1 MGSRNRKLRIEN
13 KAFSDAQIFK
23 LADLGCY
30 PAFCEFSIRAFK
42 KDSLLKK
49 HSRLENKYLLEKMH
63 MPEYKGLFATGLP
76 KFKAKAAL
84 LTAFHT
90 KLYQIPLRF
99 FVSPLNGSELN
110 KALLSQKFEIK
121 LKDIVFNVNIKKLS
135 LNELNNQDLSS
146 KSMND
151 LILSIIW
158 VNWHLKTT
166 AYRRPP
172 SKKLQFF
179 FTSEEVKNFQLLP
192 KAKFL
197 KSISMDTNEG
207 KKIVDNE
214 DALIFIRLAS
224 VELAYILN
232 RMSSVKIS
240 NLKRLIYILKNL
252 NVIDQ
257 ELLNFL
263 PIYSLINKRSYT
275 AFGAIK
281 RLHEAGYTRIL
292 HADILSENF
301 INLLSNKKVLSAL
314 KARLIRGLD
323 S

>member
-1 MGSRNRKLRIEN
+1 
-13 KAFSDAQIFK
+13 
-23 LADLGCY
+23 
-30 PAFCEFSIRAFK
+30 
-42 KDSLLKK
+42 
-49 HSRLENKYLLEKMH
+49 
-63 MPEYKGLFATGLP
+63 
-76 KFKAKAAL
+76 
-84 LTAFHT
+84 
-90 KLYQIPLRF
+90 
-99 FVSPLNGSELN
+99 
-110 KALLSQKFEIK
+110 
-121 LKDIVFNVNIKKLS
+121 
-135 LNELNNQDLSS
+135 
-146 KSMND
+146 MND

-214 DALIFIRLAS
+214 DALKFIRLAS